1 MRIRLSHRDKTS
13 CSPQEVFLVSEKV
26 IMSGED
32 IRRSL
37 ARIAHEIL
45 ERNHH
50 IENVL
55 LVGMKTRGVP
65 LARRLSANLVKFED
79 VAVPVGAIDI
89 SPYRD
94 DVPPEHRTKSEGA
107 KTAQLILNGSEI
119 PVDVTGKSVI
129 LVDDVLFTG
138 RSARAALDALID
150 LGRPRSIQLAVLID
164 RGHRELPI
172 RPDYVGKNIPTA
184 HDEEIQVRVVET
196 DRVDEV
202 LIIKNGNGHAPVVKD
217 RIGGEVR

>member
-1 MRIRLSHRDKTS
+1 
-13 CSPQEVFLVSEKV
+13 
-26 IMSGED
+26 
-32 IRRSL
+32 
-37 ARIAHEIL
+37 
-45 ERNHH
+45 
-50 IENVL
+50 
-55 LVGMKTRGVP
+55 MKTRGVP

-94 DVPPEHRTKSEGA
+94 DVPPEHRTQSEGA

-217 RIGGEVR
+217 RFGGEIR